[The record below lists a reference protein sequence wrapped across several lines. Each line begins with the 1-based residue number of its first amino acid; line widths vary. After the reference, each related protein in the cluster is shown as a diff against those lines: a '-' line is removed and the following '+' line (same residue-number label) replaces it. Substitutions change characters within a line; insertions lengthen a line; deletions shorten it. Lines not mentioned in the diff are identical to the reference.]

1 MQQPHQPGLGGHVQ
15 GLLVRDQDKRMTAA
29 QALQHPWV
37 CEAGCAPDV
46 PLEGTVM
53 QRLQRHATYGHMK
66 QLVLHI
72 IAQGVI
78 GDTTSKELEM
88 VTALRCPAR
97 GILSSAPLA
106 SAAPK
111 RTANICV
118 YQYHGACD
126 CVETEESYV
135 FSKSNLCNMKRVSS
149 SCIEPGSVEGSS
161 A

>member
-1 MQQPHQPGLGGHVQ
+1 MGACWARCGTAQQLAQ

-29 QALQHPWV
+29 RALQHPWI

-78 GDTTSKELEM
+78 GASDNGSQEHEM
-88 VTALRCPAR
+88 VAALRCA
-97 GILSSAPLA
+97 
-106 SAAPK
+106 
-111 RTANICV
+111 T
-118 YQYHGACD
+118 
-126 CVETEESYV
+126 
-135 FSKSNLCNMKRVSS
+135 
-149 SCIEPGSVEGSS
+149 
-161 A
+161 

>member
-1 MQQPHQPGLGGHVQ
+1 MTSGRPYKAEMLPILLQ

-29 QALQHPWV
+29 QALQHPWI

-78 GDTTSKELEM
+78 GASDDGSQEHEM
-88 VTALRCPAR
+88 VAALRWA
-97 GILSSAPLA
+97 L
-106 SAAPK
+106 
-111 RTANICV
+111 
-118 YQYHGACD
+118 
-126 CVETEESYV
+126 
-135 FSKSNLCNMKRVSS
+135 
-149 SCIEPGSVEGSS
+149 
-161 A
+161 

>member
-1 MQQPHQPGLGGHVQ
+1 MCVDMQ

-78 GDTTSKELEM
+78 GDKASKELEM
-88 VTALRCPAR
+88 VTALRCSIDYPL
-97 GILSSAPLA
+97 LSQAQLHMA
-106 SAAPK
+106 
-111 RTANICV
+111 
-118 YQYHGACD
+118 
-126 CVETEESYV
+126 
-135 FSKSNLCNMKRVSS
+135 
-149 SCIEPGSVEGSS
+149 
-161 A
+161 

>member
-1 MQQPHQPGLGGHVQ
+1 MCAVQ
-15 GLLVRDQDKRMTAA
+15 GLLLRDQDQRMTAA

-78 GDTTSKELEM
+78 GEQGSKELEI
-88 VTALRCPAR
+88 VTALRYVP
-97 GILSSAPLA
+97 GLSFEAFEQHPSGPYCSA
-106 SAAPK
+106 
-111 RTANICV
+111 C
-118 YQYHGACD
+118 
-126 CVETEESYV
+126 
-135 FSKSNLCNMKRVSS
+135 NL
-149 SCIEPGSVEGSS
+149 
-161 A
+161 

>member
-1 MQQPHQPGLGGHVQ
+1 MMMQ
-15 GLLVRDQDKRMTAA
+15 GLLVRDQDKRLTAA

-78 GDTTSKELEM
+78 GNEASQELEM
-88 VTALRCPAR
+88 VTALR
-97 GILSSAPLA
+97 
-106 SAAPK
+106 
-111 RTANICV
+111 
-118 YQYHGACD
+118 
-126 CVETEESYV
+126 
-135 FSKSNLCNMKRVSS
+135 
-149 SCIEPGSVEGSS
+149 
-161 A
+161 